1 MSPLTDSED
10 KTMITNI
17 FDMTTAA
24 DTCEAIA
31 DIIAGA
37 LAPEPRAAAVANTLR
52 EAGRVAISQPIT
64 PFDLLAGL
72 ICIEGHYDGAGDAR
86 THLANSGAA
95 PAVVADLSDPAVAA
109 RAKTIREMVAAL
121 SEPIMYYSCGRGY
134 GKSFVLSHGIPSGG
148 TIAKCAAVWRAMAD
162 SAAKRA
168 DDARAASIA
177 VTWAREAAMLESG
190 LLLTGYP
197 VDED

>member
-1 MSPLTDSED
+1 MT
-10 KTMITNI
+10 TNI

-37 LAPEPRAAAVANTLR
+37 LAPEPRGAAVANTLR
-52 EAGRVAISQPIT
+52 EAGRVAIAQPLT
-64 PFDLLAGL
+64 PFDLVAGL
-72 ICIEGHYDGAGDAR
+72 IGLHGHYNGAGDPGA
-86 THLANSGAA
+86 HLANSGAA

-121 SEPIMYYSCGRGY
+121 AIA
-134 GKSFVLSHGIPSGG
+134 GIPGGG

-162 SAAKRA
+162 SAAKR
-168 DDARAASIA
+168 DGDPRAASIA
-177 VTWAREAAMLESG
+177 ATWAREAAMLESG
-190 LLLTGYP
+190 LLLFGYP
-197 VDED
+197 LDED